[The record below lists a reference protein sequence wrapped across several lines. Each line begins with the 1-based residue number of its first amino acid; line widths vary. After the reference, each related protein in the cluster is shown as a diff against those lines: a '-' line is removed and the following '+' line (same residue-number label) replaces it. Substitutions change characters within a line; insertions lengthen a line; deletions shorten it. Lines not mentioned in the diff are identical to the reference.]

1 MKALKIIG
9 IALLVIVVLFV
20 GIAFLISPEVNV
32 ERSIVINAPVE
43 LIFEQVNT
51 LKNWEKWSPWHQID
65 PMMKLTYEGP
75 ESGAGAK
82 YYWSS
87 DDSNVGSGS
96 LTIVESRPNTY
107 IKTEMDFME
116 QGVGTASY
124 RFEHSEDGVKLTWG
138 MNSNMGNNPIMR
150 YLGLFMDGLVGPDFE
165 KGLNSIKMVVEN
177 MEYEEAT
184 EDSEENSENEN

>member
-9 IALLVIVVLFV
+9 ITLLVIIVLFV
-20 GIAFLISPEVNV
+20 GISFLISPDVNV
-32 ERSIVINAPVE
+32 ERSIVISAPAEIV
-43 LIFEQVNT
+43 FDQVNT

-87 DDSNVGSGS
+87 DDSNVGNGS
-96 LTIVESRPNTY
+96 LTIVESRPYTY

-116 QGVGTASY
+116 QGMGTSTY
-124 RFEHSEDGVKLTWG
+124 RFEEAEGGVKLTWG

-150 YLGLFMDGLVGPDFE
+150 YLGLFMESLIGPDFE
-165 KGLNSIKMVVEN
+165 KGLNSIKMIAEN
-177 MEYEEAT
+177 IEYEKVTGDA
-184 EDSEENSENEN
+184 EEESENEN